1 MDDSLIRHIPIMHMA
16 IPTAISLS
24 MYRTHGQE
32 SLCILNTFCLGTEEE
47 TVPMMLTSR
56 LLKISNYM
64 NKNKITKF
72 LRNVIRLKENE
83 ISQYLRYMMAAQHPH
98 LFLQHY
104 VERLFQAHFILQ
116 VGIFTSILWWIVR
129 EVVDA
134 ILIEELMTSLIL
146 AAWCKDKVDI
156 SNALP
161 RWISRHVISRLR

>member
-56 LLKISNYM
+56 LLKTSNSM
-64 NKNKITKF
+64 NIKNKITKLF
-72 LRNVIRLKENE
+72 LKCYKIKGKL
-83 ISQYLRYMMAAQHPH
+83 IFQYLRYMMAAQHPH
-98 LFLQHY
+98 HFLPHY
-104 VERLFQAHFILQ
+104 VERLFLAHFIQQ
-116 VGIFTSILWWIVR
+116 VGIFTSILWWLVR
-129 EVVDA
+129 EVVGA

-161 RWISRHVISRLR
+161 R